1 MKNIFRTQKE
11 RSFGFFVDNEKHKE
25 SIFAIEK
32 LHLLLDIYN
41 ILLYI
46 ISQESI

>member
-1 MKNIFRTQKE
+1 MQKE
-11 RSFGFFVDNEKHKE
+11 RRFGFFVDNEKHKGA
-25 SIFAIEK
+25 IFVIEK